1 MQIYFFFNYLVTIP
15 IIRLP
20 FTAHTKPR
28 KTLSIQHKTTDFPD
42 FIAYK
47 QRNAYICSIKEPV
60 MEILTRQH
68 YADMVDSWIGKGNI
82 IALVGSRRVGKSY
95 ILKDF
100 IQRHSKDEDINIIY
114 VDKEKRDFRNI
125 KTNEDLDAWIE
136 ERFIP
141 GRHNC
146 ILIDEVQQI
155 DGFEKS
161 VCSWYTEDRT
171 DVLITGSN
179 SDLLSGEL
187 ATLLSGR
194 HVEIRVHPLTYMEF
208 LQFHNL
214 KNSDDSLMTY
224 LNYGGLPGLKAI
236 GLGNED
242 QVWAYLASVFN
253 TIMLKDIIERYDI
266 RNIPFLNN
274 LIAFYADTTG
284 KLTSAN
290 SISKYMKSQDE
301 KVSSNLILLYRMFYS
316 EAFLI
321 DVVSRYDIHGKRIFE
336 SNEKIYWDD
345 IGLRNLKAE
354 GNMDSYIEK
363 VIENAVYKQL
373 CFLGYEV
380 KVGVLNAGEVDFVC
394 TKAGTTVYI
403 QASYIVTDDSTRRR
417 EFGPLEKIRDN
428 HPKYVIS
435 ATPLLNRRNEDGII
449 HLSLRKFLTEGL

>member
-1 MQIYFFFNYLVTIP
+1 
-15 IIRLP
+15 
-20 FTAHTKPR
+20 
-28 KTLSIQHKTTDFPD
+28 
-42 FIAYK
+42 
-47 QRNAYICSIKEPV
+47 

-68 YADMVDSWIGKGNI
+68 YADIVDSWIGKGNI

-100 IQRHSKDEDINIIY
+100 IQRHSRDENSNIIY
-114 VDKEKRDFRNI
+114 VDKEKKNFKSI
-125 KTNEDLDAWIE
+125 KNKDDLDTWVE
-136 ERFIP
+136 ERFVP
-141 GRHNC
+141 GKHNY
-146 ILIDEVQQI
+146 ILIDEVQEI
-155 DGFEKS
+155 ESFEDS
-161 VCSWYTEDRT
+161 VCSWYSEDDT

-187 ATLLSGR
+187 ATRLSGR

-214 KNSDDSLMTY
+214 PDSDESLMTY
-224 LNYGGLPGLKAI
+224 LNYGGLPGLRTV
-236 GLGNED
+236 GLDNEE

-290 SISKYMKSQDE
+290 SISKYMKTQNE
-301 KVSSNLILLYRMFYS
+301 NVSSNLILLYRSFYS

-321 DVVSRYDIHGKRIFE
+321 DVVSRYDIHGKKIFE

-345 IGLRNLKAE
+345 IGLRNLKAS
-354 GNMDSYIEK
+354 GGMDSYIEK

-373 CFLGYEV
+373 SFLGYDI

-394 TKAGTTVYI
+394 TKSEQTIYV
-403 QASYIVTDDSTRRR
+403 QASYIIAEDTTRER

-428 HPKYVIS
+428 YPKYVIS
-435 ATPLLNRRNEDGII
+435 ATPYLTQRNENGII

>member
-1 MQIYFFFNYLVTIP
+1 
-15 IIRLP
+15 
-20 FTAHTKPR
+20 
-28 KTLSIQHKTTDFPD
+28 
-42 FIAYK
+42 
-47 QRNAYICSIKEPV
+47 

-68 YADMVDSWIGKGNI
+68 YADIVDSWIGKGNI

-100 IQRHSKDEDINIIY
+100 IQRHSRDENSNIIY
-114 VDKEKRDFRNI
+114 VDKEKKNFKSI
-125 KTNEDLDAWIE
+125 KNKDDLDTWIE
-136 ERFIP
+136 ERFVQ
-141 GRHNC
+141 GKHNY
-146 ILIDEVQQI
+146 ILIDEVQEI
-155 DGFEKS
+155 ESFEDS
-161 VCSWYTEDRT
+161 VCSWYSEDDT

-187 ATLLSGR
+187 ATRLSGR

-214 KNSDDSLMTY
+214 PDSDESLMTY
-224 LNYGGLPGLKAI
+224 LNYGGLPGLRTV
-236 GLGNED
+236 GLDNEE

-274 LIAFYADTTG
+274 LIDFYADTTG

-290 SISKYMKSQDE
+290 SISKYMKSQNE
-301 KVSSNLILLYRMFYS
+301 NVSSNLILLYRSFYS

-321 DVVSRYDIHGKRIFE
+321 DVVSRYDIHGKKIFE

-345 IGLRNLKAE
+345 IGLRNLKAS
-354 GNMDSYIEK
+354 GGMDSYIEK

-373 CFLGYEV
+373 SFLGYDI

-394 TKAGTTVYI
+394 TKSGQTIYV
-403 QASYIVTDDSTRRR
+403 QASYIIAEDTTRER

-428 HPKYVIS
+428 YPKYVIS
-435 ATPLLNRRNEDGII
+435 ATPYLTQRNENGII

>member
-1 MQIYFFFNYLVTIP
+1 M
-15 IIRLP
+15 
-20 FTAHTKPR
+20 
-28 KTLSIQHKTTDFPD
+28 D
-42 FIAYK
+42 
-47 QRNAYICSIKEPV
+47 
-60 MEILTRQH
+60 ILTRQH
-68 YADMVDSWIGKGNI
+68 YADIVDSWIGKGNI

-100 IQRHSKDEDINIIY
+100 IQRHSRDENSNIIY
-114 VDKEKRDFRNI
+114 VDKEKKNFKSI
-125 KTNEDLDAWIE
+125 KNKDDLDTWIE
-136 ERFIP
+136 ERFVP
-141 GRHNC
+141 GKHNY
-146 ILIDEVQQI
+146 ILIDEVQEI
-155 DGFEKS
+155 ESFEDS
-161 VCSWYTEDRT
+161 VCSWYSEDDT

-187 ATLLSGR
+187 ATRLSGR

-214 KNSDDSLMTY
+214 PDSDESLMTY
-224 LNYGGLPGLKAI
+224 LNYGGLPGLRTV
-236 GLGNED
+236 GLDNEE
-242 QVWAYLASVFN
+242 QVWSYLASVFN

-290 SISKYMKSQDE
+290 SISKYMKTQNE
-301 KVSSNLILLYRMFYS
+301 NVSSNLILLYRSFYS

-321 DVVSRYDIHGKRIFE
+321 DVVSRYDIHGKKIFE

-345 IGLRNLKAE
+345 IGLRNLKAS
-354 GNMDSYIEK
+354 GGMDSYIEK

-373 CFLGYEV
+373 SFLGYDI

-394 TKAGTTVYI
+394 TKSGQTIYV
-403 QASYIVTDDSTRRR
+403 QASYIIAEDTTRER

-428 HPKYVIS
+428 YPKYVIS
-435 ATPLLNRRNEDGII
+435 ATPYLTQRNENGII

>member
-1 MQIYFFFNYLVTIP
+1 
-15 IIRLP
+15 
-20 FTAHTKPR
+20 
-28 KTLSIQHKTTDFPD
+28 
-42 FIAYK
+42 
-47 QRNAYICSIKEPV
+47 

-68 YADMVDSWIGKGNI
+68 YADIVDSWIGKGNI

-100 IQRHSKDEDINIIY
+100 IQRHSRDDNSNIIY
-114 VDKEKRDFRNI
+114 VDKEKKNFKSI
-125 KTNEDLDAWIE
+125 KNKDDLDTWIE
-136 ERFIP
+136 ERFVP
-141 GRHNC
+141 GKHNY
-146 ILIDEVQQI
+146 ILIDEVQEI
-155 DGFEKS
+155 ESFEDS
-161 VCSWYTEDRT
+161 VCSWYSEDDT

-187 ATLLSGR
+187 ATRLSGR

-214 KNSDDSLMTY
+214 TDSDESLMTY
-224 LNYGGLPGLKAI
+224 LNYGGLPGLRTV
-236 GLGNED
+236 GLDNEE

-290 SISKYMKSQDE
+290 SISKYMKSQNE
-301 KVSSNLILLYRMFYS
+301 KVSSNLILLYRSFYS

-321 DVVSRYDIHGKRIFE
+321 DVVSRYDIHGKKIFE

-345 IGLRNLKAE
+345 IGLRNLKAS
-354 GNMDSYIEK
+354 GGMDSYIEK

-373 CFLGYEV
+373 SFLGYDI

-394 TKAGTTVYI
+394 TKSGQTIYV
-403 QASYIVTDDSTRRR
+403 QASYIIAEDTTRER

-428 HPKYVIS
+428 YPKYVIS
-435 ATPLLNRRNEDGII
+435 ATPYLTQRNENGII

>member
-1 MQIYFFFNYLVTIP
+1 M
-15 IIRLP
+15 
-20 FTAHTKPR
+20 
-28 KTLSIQHKTTDFPD
+28 D
-42 FIAYK
+42 
-47 QRNAYICSIKEPV
+47 
-60 MEILTRQH
+60 ILTRQH
-68 YADMVDSWIGKGNI
+68 YADIVDSWIGKGNI

-100 IQRHSKDEDINIIY
+100 IQRHSRDENSNIIY
-114 VDKEKRDFRNI
+114 VDKEKKNFKSI
-125 KTNEDLDAWIE
+125 KNKDDLDTWIE
-136 ERFIP
+136 ERFVP
-141 GRHNC
+141 GKHNY
-146 ILIDEVQQI
+146 ILIDEVQEI
-155 DGFEKS
+155 ESFEDS
-161 VCSWYTEDRT
+161 VCSWYSEDDT

-187 ATLLSGR
+187 ATRLSGR

-214 KNSDDSLMTY
+214 PDSDESLMTY
-224 LNYGGLPGLKAI
+224 LNYGGLPGLRTV
-236 GLGNED
+236 GLDNEE

-253 TIMLKDIIERYDI
+253 TIMLKDLIERYDI

-290 SISKYMKSQDE
+290 SISKYMKSQNE
-301 KVSSNLILLYRMFYS
+301 KVSSNLILLYRSFYS

-321 DVVSRYDIHGKRIFE
+321 DVVSRYDIHGKKLFE

-345 IGLRNLKAE
+345 IGLRNLKAS
-354 GNMDSYIEK
+354 GGMDSYIEK

-373 CFLGYEV
+373 SFLGYDI

-394 TKAGTTVYI
+394 TKSGQTIYV
-403 QASYIVTDDSTRRR
+403 QASYIIAEDTTRKR

-428 HPKYVIS
+428 YPKYVIS
-435 ATPLLNRRNEDGII
+435 VTPYLTQRNENGII

>member
-1 MQIYFFFNYLVTIP
+1 
-15 IIRLP
+15 
-20 FTAHTKPR
+20 
-28 KTLSIQHKTTDFPD
+28 
-42 FIAYK
+42 
-47 QRNAYICSIKEPV
+47 

-68 YADMVDSWIGKGNI
+68 YADIVDSWIGKGNI

-100 IQRHSKDEDINIIY
+100 IQRHSRDENSNIIY
-114 VDKEKRDFRNI
+114 VDKEKKNFKSI
-125 KTNEDLDAWIE
+125 KNKDDLDTWIE
-136 ERFIP
+136 ERFVP
-141 GRHNC
+141 GKHNY
-146 ILIDEVQQI
+146 ILIDDVQEI
-155 DGFEKS
+155 ESFEDS
-161 VCSWYTEDRT
+161 VCSWYSEDDT

-187 ATLLSGR
+187 ATRLSGR

-214 KNSDDSLMTY
+214 PDSDESLMTY
-224 LNYGGLPGLKAI
+224 LNYGGLPGLRTV
-236 GLGNED
+236 GLDNEE

-274 LIAFYADTTG
+274 LIDFYADTTG

-290 SISKYMKSQDE
+290 SISKYMKSQNE
-301 KVSSNLILLYRMFYS
+301 KVSSNLILLYRSFYS

-321 DVVSRYDIHGKRIFE
+321 DVVSRYDIHGKKIFE

-345 IGLRNLKAE
+345 IGLRNLKAS
-354 GNMDSYIEK
+354 GGMDSYIEK

-373 CFLGYEV
+373 SFLGYDI

-394 TKAGTTVYI
+394 TKSGQTIYV
-403 QASYIVTDDSTRRR
+403 QASYIIAEDTTRER

-428 HPKYVIS
+428 YPKYVIS
-435 ATPLLNRRNEDGII
+435 ATPYLTQRNENGII

>member
-1 MQIYFFFNYLVTIP
+1 M
-15 IIRLP
+15 
-20 FTAHTKPR
+20 
-28 KTLSIQHKTTDFPD
+28 D
-42 FIAYK
+42 
-47 QRNAYICSIKEPV
+47 
-60 MEILTRQH
+60 ILTRQH
-68 YADMVDSWIGKGNI
+68 YADIVDSWIGKGNI

-100 IQRHSKDEDINIIY
+100 IQRHSRDENSNIIY
-114 VDKEKRDFRNI
+114 VDKEKKNFKSI
-125 KTNEDLDAWIE
+125 KNKDDLDTWIE
-136 ERFIP
+136 ERFVP
-141 GRHNC
+141 GKHNY
-146 ILIDEVQQI
+146 ILIDEVQEI
-155 DGFEKS
+155 ESFEDS
-161 VCSWYTEDRT
+161 VCSWYSEDDT

-187 ATLLSGR
+187 ATRLSGR

-214 KNSDDSLMTY
+214 PDSDESLMTY
-224 LNYGGLPGLKAI
+224 LNYGGLPGLRTV
-236 GLGNED
+236 GLDNEE
-242 QVWAYLASVFN
+242 QVWAYLESVFN

-290 SISKYMKSQDE
+290 SISKYMKSQNE
-301 KVSSNLILLYRMFYS
+301 KVSSNLILLYRSFYS

-321 DVVSRYDIHGKRIFE
+321 DVVSRYDIHGKKIFE

-345 IGLRNLKAE
+345 IGLRNLKAS
-354 GNMDSYIEK
+354 GGMDSYIEK

-373 CFLGYEV
+373 SFLGYDI

-394 TKAGTTVYI
+394 TKSGQTIYV
-403 QASYIVTDDSTRRR
+403 QASYIIAEDTTRER

-428 HPKYVIS
+428 YPKYVIS
-435 ATPLLNRRNEDGII
+435 ATPYLTQRNENGII

>member
-1 MQIYFFFNYLVTIP
+1 
-15 IIRLP
+15 
-20 FTAHTKPR
+20 
-28 KTLSIQHKTTDFPD
+28 
-42 FIAYK
+42 
-47 QRNAYICSIKEPV
+47 

-68 YADMVDSWIGKGNI
+68 YADIVDSWIGKGNI

-100 IQRHSKDEDINIIY
+100 IQRHSRDENSNIIY
-114 VDKEKRDFRNI
+114 VDKEKKNFKSI
-125 KTNEDLDAWIE
+125 KNKDDLDTWIE
-136 ERFIP
+136 ERFVQ
-141 GRHNC
+141 GKHNY
-146 ILIDEVQQI
+146 ILIDEVQEI
-155 DGFEKS
+155 ASFEDS
-161 VCSWYTEDRT
+161 VCSWYSEDDT

-187 ATLLSGR
+187 ATRLSGR

-214 KNSDDSLMTY
+214 PDSDESLMTY
-224 LNYGGLPGLKAI
+224 LNYGGLPGLRTV
-236 GLGNED
+236 GLDNEE
-242 QVWAYLASVFN
+242 QIWAYLASVFN

-290 SISKYMKSQDE
+290 SISKYMKSQNE
-301 KVSSNLILLYRMFYS
+301 NVSSNLILLYRSFYS

-321 DVVSRYDIHGKRIFE
+321 DVVSRYDIHGKKIFE

-345 IGLRNLKAE
+345 IGLRNLKAS
-354 GNMDSYIEK
+354 GGMDSYIEK

-373 CFLGYEV
+373 SFLGYDI

-394 TKAGTTVYI
+394 TKSGQTIYV
-403 QASYIVTDDSTRRR
+403 QASYIIAEDTTRER

-428 HPKYVIS
+428 YPKYVIS
-435 ATPLLNRRNEDGII
+435 ATPYLTQRNENGII

>member
-1 MQIYFFFNYLVTIP
+1 
-15 IIRLP
+15 
-20 FTAHTKPR
+20 
-28 KTLSIQHKTTDFPD
+28 
-42 FIAYK
+42 
-47 QRNAYICSIKEPV
+47 

-68 YADMVDSWIGKGNI
+68 YADIVDSWIGKGII

-100 IQRHSKDEDINIIY
+100 IQRHSRDENSNIIY
-114 VDKEKRDFRNI
+114 VDKEKKNFKSI
-125 KTNEDLDAWIE
+125 KNKDDLDTWIE
-136 ERFIP
+136 ERFVP
-141 GRHNC
+141 GKHNY
-146 ILIDEVQQI
+146 ILIDEVQEI
-155 DGFEKS
+155 ESFEDS
-161 VCSWYTEDRT
+161 VCSWYSEDDT

-187 ATLLSGR
+187 ATRLSGR

-214 KNSDDSLMTY
+214 PDSDASLMTY
-224 LNYGGLPGLKAI
+224 LNYGGLPGLRTV
-236 GLGNED
+236 GLDNED
-242 QVWAYLASVFN
+242 QVWDYLASVFN

-290 SISKYMKSQDE
+290 SISKYMKSQNE
-301 KVSSNLILLYRMFYS
+301 KVSSNLILLYRSFYS

-321 DVVSRYDIHGKRIFE
+321 DVVSRYDIHGKKIFE

-345 IGLRNLKAE
+345 IGLRNLKAS
-354 GNMDSYIEK
+354 GGMDSYIEK

-373 CFLGYEV
+373 SYLGFDI

-394 TKAGTTVYI
+394 TKSEQTIYV
-403 QASYIVTDDSTRRR
+403 QASYIIAEDTTRER

-428 HPKYVIS
+428 YPKYVIS
-435 ATPLLNRRNEDGII
+435 ATPYLTQRNENGII